1 MQLDILVP
9 TNLREVTLKQYQRY
23 SELETEEN
31 KNTSFLLQKMLEIF
45 CNVDLKD
52 VAKVRYTDLINVTND
67 LSNILNKE
75 YSLVQRFKLNGVEY
89 GFVPMLEDISLGEFI
104 DLDNYL
110 GNWKTMHKA
119 MSVLYRPVVE
129 KKEDRYTIQEYEGA
143 NDKLLEMP
151 LDIVFGSVVFFYHL
165 SQELL
170 KTTLN
175 YLGQGQK
182 LDWDQQLTLETNG
195 DGISQS
201 MHSLKATLQNLNISL
216 N

>member
-9 TNLREVTLKQYQRY
+9 TNLREVTLKQYQKY
-23 SELETEEN
+23 AELETEEN

-52 VAKVRYTDLINVTND
+52 VARVRYSDLINVTND
-67 LSNILNKE
+67 LSNILNKD
-75 YSLVQRFKLNGVEY
+75 YSLTQRFKLDGVEY
-89 GFVPMLEDISLGEFI
+89 GFVPILEDITLGEFI

-110 GNWKTMHKA
+110 GEWTNMHKA
-119 MSVLYRPVVE
+119 MSVLYRPIVE
-129 KKEDRYTIQEYEGA
+129 KKQERYTIQDYEGA
-143 NDKLLEMP
+143 NEKLIEMP
-151 LDIVFGSVVFFYHL
+151 LDIVFGAVVFFYHL

-175 YLGQGQK
+175 YLGQGQE
-182 LDWDQQLTLETNG
+182 LDLDQQAALQLNG

-201 MHSLKATLQNLNISL
+201 LHSLKATLQNLNISL

>member
-1 MQLDILVP
+1 
-9 TNLREVTLKQYQRY
+9 
-23 SELETEEN
+23 
-31 KNTSFLLQKMLEIF
+31 
-45 CNVDLKD
+45 
-52 VAKVRYTDLINVTND
+52 
-67 LSNILNKE
+67 
-75 YSLVQRFKLNGVEY
+75 
-89 GFVPMLEDISLGEFI
+89 MLEDISLGEFI